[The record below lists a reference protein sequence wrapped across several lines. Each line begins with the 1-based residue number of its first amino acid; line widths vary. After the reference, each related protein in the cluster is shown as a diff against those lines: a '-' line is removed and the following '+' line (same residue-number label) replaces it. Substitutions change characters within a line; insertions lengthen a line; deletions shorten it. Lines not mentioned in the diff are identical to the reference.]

1 MTPERSA
8 LLLIGYQNDYFAADG
23 ALRGALEDPCAAETV
38 LTNTLDLLRRTVST
52 PLTLVCTPIM
62 FTATYEELVEPI
74 GILKTIKEVGAFRT
88 GGNGAVTIPAIRQFG
103 GRIAEISGKRGLNA
117 FSNTSLDGYLRE
129 RGVTELALA
138 GVVTS
143 LCIDSTARS
152 AFERGYRPVIL
163 SDCTAGRTSF
173 EQKFYCES
181 IFPLYAEVTDHLS
194 WIRKLGIG

>member
-8 LLLIGYQNDYFAADG
+8 LLLIGYQRDYFASDG
-23 ALRGALEDPCAAETV
+23 VLRGALEDPCAVEAVLANTV
-38 LTNTLDLLRRTVST
+38 ALLRRVAPSS
-52 PLTLVCTPIM
+52 LTIISTPIM
-62 FTATYEELVEPI
+62 FTTAYEELIEPI
-74 GILKTIKEVGAFRT
+74 GILKTIKDVGAFRAGT
-88 GGNGAVTIPAIRQFG
+88 RGAETISAITQFG
-103 GRIAEISGKRGLNA
+103 GRITEIAGKRGLNA
-117 FSNTSLDGYLRE
+117 FSNTSLDDYMRE

-163 SDCTAGRTSF
+163 SDCTAGRTAF

-181 IFPLYAEVTDHLS
+181 LFPLYARVMDHLS
-194 WIRKLGIG
+194 WMRSLGIE